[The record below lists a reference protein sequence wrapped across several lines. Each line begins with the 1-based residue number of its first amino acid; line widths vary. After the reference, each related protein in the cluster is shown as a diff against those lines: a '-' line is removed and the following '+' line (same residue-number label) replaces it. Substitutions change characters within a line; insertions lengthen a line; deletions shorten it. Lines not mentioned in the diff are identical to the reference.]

1 MRRLKTPLNP
11 SLIIAVF
18 YSEHAPDDFLL
29 GLIVRAMIKCSRSLL
44 RQDNTRVSFK
54 RKSRYLDF
62 SEVGSRQR
70 RWTRRGRLDGR
81 IKQGMAALDKIVVFL
96 EASCNLHRGNLYCE
110 RRAIS
115 VKLYSTYRRK
125 ETRKIG

>member
-18 YSEHAPDDFLL
+18 YSEHALDDFLP
-29 GLIVRAMIKCSRSLL
+29 GLIVRAMIKCSRSLP

-70 RWTRRGRLDGR
+70 RRTRLDGR
-81 IKQGMAALDKIVVFL
+81 IKQGTA
-96 EASCNLHRGNLYCE
+96 R
-110 RRAIS
+110 
-115 VKLYSTYRRK
+115 
-125 ETRKIG
+125 IGQNCRFPRSEL